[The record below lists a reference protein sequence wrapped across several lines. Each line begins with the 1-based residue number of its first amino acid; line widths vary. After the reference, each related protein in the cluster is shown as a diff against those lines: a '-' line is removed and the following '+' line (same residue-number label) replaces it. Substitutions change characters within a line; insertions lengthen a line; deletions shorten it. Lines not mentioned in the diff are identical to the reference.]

1 MKALRWNNK
10 IRGKVEIKLYLC
22 VACDADE
29 KFEMV
34 DMAGFRAIFP
44 FFFLLSIEGLST
56 GCCGEIYF

>member
-34 DMAGFRAIFP
+34 DGRISRNFS
-44 FFFLLSIEGLST
+44 FFFFIINRGIVDRLLW
-56 GCCGEIYF
+56 